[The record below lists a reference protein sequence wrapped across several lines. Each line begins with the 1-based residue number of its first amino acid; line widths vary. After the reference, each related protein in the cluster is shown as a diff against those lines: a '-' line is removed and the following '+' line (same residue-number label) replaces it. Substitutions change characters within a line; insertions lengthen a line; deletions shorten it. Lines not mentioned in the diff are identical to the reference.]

1 MESNILIFESP
12 SFGQLR
18 GVNIEDNAW
27 LIGADVAKRLG
38 YSNPHKALR
47 DHVDDDDRMTERIV
61 HPSRGSQQTILINE
75 SGLYSLILSSK
86 LPQAR
91 EFKRWVTSEVL
102 PQIRRTGRYELTSAE
117 LRQLGE
123 RADYCDQVLRSVSC
137 LTTTQVAK
145 EMSMTGTEL
154 YRWLIVLGIIYWQSG
169 QYMLY
174 ANFAREG
181 LAKSRTRYR
190 YTPTGDIRTETYLV
204 WTEKGR
210 KYLHE
215 LFERPESDFARF
227 RDFENASTL
236 LN

>member
-1 MESNILIFESP
+1 MNSIHTPTQNQHGTEVMQTMTYIDEANLYRCIF
-12 SFGQLR
+12 Q
-18 GVNIEDNAW
+18 
-27 LIGADVAKRLG
+27 
-38 YSNPHKALR
+38 
-47 DHVDDDDRMTERIV
+47 
-61 HPSRGSQQTILINE
+61 SRKEEAEKFQS
-75 SGLYSLILSSK
+75 
-86 LPQAR
+86 
-91 EFKRWVTSEVL
+91 WVFEEVL
-102 PQIRRTGRYELTSAE
+102 PQIRRTGRYDLTPVE

-181 LAKSRTRYR
+181 LAKSRTRCR

>member
-1 MESNILIFESP
+1 MANLCFAFWTSARVWGTLILAMPYTDILS
-12 SFGQLR
+12 
-18 GVNIEDNAW
+18 
-27 LIGADVAKRLG
+27 
-38 YSNPHKALR
+38 
-47 DHVDDDDRMTERIV
+47 VDDVVKRDVIDAMGRKQRNTF
-61 HPSRGSQQTILINE
+61 INE

-102 PQIRRTGRYELTSAE
+102 PQIRRTGRYELTPVE

-181 LAKSRTRYR
+181 LAKSRTRCR

-215 LFERPESDFARF
+215 LFEHHECDNSRIRE
-227 RDFENASTL
+227 FENSSSPTL